1 VTRKPLRE
9 RYDAF
14 VGLAPG
20 QDIPEFAFGLV
31 KFTYTIG
38 GGVAAL
44 TEPEPLLHDV
54 WGPEAL
60 EPRLPVGSDFW
71 FQKVAADVVVRGSA
85 FNPGGSPIETAR
97 VLVSIGERAK
107 RIAVFGHRVVSWR
120 KDGTPEFSSPEP
132 VESVPLVYQ
141 LAYGGFDARVPIP
154 EDDVSTYMQLLR
166 AGLAYDHPGLYPRN
180 PVGKGYVVLPGPIDG
195 LELPNLEDPYD
206 MLTPE
211 RLVTRAPEYWYR
223 QPLPWCFEW
232 SVGSTFPR
240 FRFLGGEPWFPPP
253 DGPELPEV
261 ARGFCPPGLR
271 GLTEDG
277 PEMPGYLQEASL
289 GMSFLGPLAGQPVRL
304 EGMNPDHPSIG
315 FAVPPPPRLVFEVEG
330 ARESVEARLTNFVVH
345 PKEMRFTVTYA
356 AKTAALPRA
365 FIPGVHREIPIAL
378 LVDDEPPIRYQA
390 PETMMDRLRATDARN
405 APQPTMRRAAHD

>member
-20 QDIPEFAFGLV
+20 QNIPEFAFGLV
-31 KFTYTIG
+31 KLTYTIEG
-38 GGVAAL
+38 GAAVL

-54 WGPEAL
+54 WGSEPL
-60 EPRLPVGSDFW
+60 EPRFPVGSDFW

-85 FNPGGSPIETAR
+85 FNAGGAPIETAR
-97 VLVSIGERAK
+97 VRVSIGERTK

-141 LAYGGFDARVPIP
+141 LAYGGVDGRVPIP
-154 EDDVSTYMQLLR
+154 DNELPTWMELLR

-180 PVGKGYVVLPGPIDG
+180 PVGKGYLVLPGPVDG
-195 LELPNLEDPYD
+195 LELPNLEDPD
-206 MLTPE
+206 DLLTPE
-211 RLVTRAPEYWYR
+211 RLVTRAPENWHR

-240 FRFLGGEPWFPPP
+240 CRFLGTEPWFPPP
-253 DGPELPEV
+253 DGPELKEV
-261 ARGFCPPGLR
+261 ACGFCPPGLP
-271 GLTEDG
+271 GLTEEN
-277 PEMPGYLQEASL
+277 PHEGYLQEASL
-289 GMSFLGPLAGQPVRL
+289 GMAFPQPLADQPVRID
-304 EGMNPDHPSIG
+304 GMNPDHPSVL
-315 FAVPPPPRLVFEVEG
+315 FTVPRPPRLVFEVEG
-330 ARESVEARLTNFVVH
+330 AREPAEARLTNFVIH

-356 AKTAALPRA
+356 ATTAALPRA
-365 FIPGVHREIPIAL
+365 FIPGVHREVPIAL
-378 LVDDEPPIRYQA
+378 LVDDDLPIRYRA
-390 PETMMDRLRATDARN
+390 PETLMDRLRATEARN
-405 APQPTMRRAAHD
+405 ASRPVKEGSI